1 MTAVTQTETTP
12 SANVSLF
19 RIAFAVFLTYM
30 TVGLPL
36 PVIPLFVHQELG
48 YGNTMVGI
56 AVGIQFL
63 ATVLTRGYAGRLAD
77 QHGAKRSALQ
87 GMFACGLAGG
97 AWLLAALLPVDAA
110 YKFALLV
117 LGRLILGFGE
127 SQLLTGTLT
136 WGMGLVGPAR
146 SGKVMSWNG
155 MAIYGALAAG
165 APLGLLINSQFG
177 FAALAATTM
186 ALPLAAWAF
195 NGSVRKVPAHKGER
209 PSLWSVV
216 GQIWQPGLGLALQG
230 VGFAV
235 IGTFVSLYFMSRG
248 WAMAGFTL
256 TAFGGAFVLM
266 RVFFGW
272 MPDRFGGV
280 KVAVASLVIETIGL
294 LLLWNAPVASVAL
307 LGAAL
312 TGCGCSLIF
321 PALGVEV
328 VKRVAPQVR
337 GTALGG
343 YAAFQ
348 DISYGVT
355 GPLAGVSHLVWLS
368 VRLPGRCGFRGGG
381 DRGDAGGVSQ
391 NVSRCCRVAAAPY
404 PAYGSSR
411 CRPGKAQRH
420 RAKYQATSQKIAS
433 AISNAININPGRAES
448 VLKVSTT
455 GANSGL

>member
-1 MTAVTQTETTP
+1 MTAITSTQNTS

-77 QHGAKRSALQ
+77 QFGAKRSALQ
-87 GMFACGLAGG
+87 GMLACGLAGV
-97 AWLLAALLPVDAA
+97 AWLLAALLPVSAPVQ
-110 YKFALLV
+110 FALLIV
-117 LGRLILGFGE
+117 GRLMLGFGE

-155 MAIYGALAAG
+155 MAIYGALAVG
-165 APLGLLINSQFG
+165 APLGLFIHSHYG
-177 FAALAATTM
+177 FAVLAATTIL
-186 ALPLAAWAF
+186 LPLLALLF
-195 NGSVRKVPAHKGER
+195 NGTVRKVPAHAGER
-209 PSLWSVV
+209 PSLLSVI
-216 GQIWQPGLGLALQG
+216 GLIWKPGLGLALQG

-235 IGTFVSLYFMSRG
+235 IGTFVSLYFVSHG

-266 RVFFGW
+266 RVLFGW

-280 KVAVASLVIETIGL
+280 NVAIVSLLVEAAGL
-294 LLLWNAPVASVAL
+294 LLLWLAPVEGMAL

-328 VKRVAPQVR
+328 VKRVPPQVR

-355 GPLAGVSHLVWLS
+355 GPLAGLLATAYG
-368 VRLPGRCGFRGGG
+368 LPVCLPRRRGFGAGRRG
-381 DRGDAGGVSQ
+381 RDAGGFPSQ
-391 NVSRCCRVAAAPY
+391 SRP
-404 PAYGSSR
+404 
-411 CRPGKAQRH
+411 
-420 RAKYQATSQKIAS
+420 IM
-433 AISNAININPGRAES
+433 
-448 VLKVSTT
+448 
-455 GANSGL
+455 

>member
-1 MTAVTQTETTP
+1 MSAVTESVKTS
-12 SANVSLF
+12 SANTSLF

-36 PVIPLFVHQELG
+36 PVIPLFVHNELG
-48 YGNTMVGI
+48 YGNMMVGF

-77 QHGAKRSALQ
+77 QRGAKRSALQ

-97 AWLLAALLPVDAA
+97 AWLLAALLPIGAEA
-110 YKFALLV
+110 KFALLV
-117 LGRLILGFGE
+117 VGRLILGFGE

-136 WGMGLVGPAR
+136 WGMGLVGPTR

-165 APLGLLINSQFG
+165 APLGLLIHSHFG
-177 FAALAATTM
+177 YAALAGTTM
-186 ALPLAAWAF
+186 VLPLLAWAF
-195 NGSVRKVPAHKGER
+195 NGSVRKVPAHAGER

-216 GQIWQPGLGLALQG
+216 GLIWKPGMGLALQG
-230 VGFAV
+230 VGFSV
-235 IGTFVSLYFMSRG
+235 IGTFISLYFMSHG

-266 RVFFGW
+266 RILFGW

-280 KVAVASLVIETIGL
+280 NVATVSLLVETVGL
-294 LLLWNAPVASVAL
+294 LLLWQAPNAWVAL
-307 LGAAL
+307 AGAAL
-312 TGCGCSLIF
+312 TGAGCSLIF

-328 VKRVAPQVR
+328 VKRVPQQVR

-355 GPLAGVSHLVWLS
+355 GPLAGLL
-368 VRLPGRCGFRGGG
+368 
-381 DRGDAGGVSQ
+381 
-391 NVSRCCRVAAAPY
+391 
-404 PAYGSSR
+404 
-411 CRPGKAQRH
+411 
-420 RAKYQATSQKIAS
+420 ATSLGYSSVFLAG
-433 AISNAININPGRAES
+433 AISAVVGIVVTLVSFRRA
-448 VLKVSTT
+448 
-455 GANSGL
+455 

>member
-1 MTAVTQTETTP
+1 M
-12 SANVSLF
+12 
-19 RIAFAVFLTYM
+19 
-30 TVGLPL
+30 
-36 PVIPLFVHQELG
+36 
-48 YGNTMVGI
+48 
-56 AVGIQFL
+56 
-63 ATVLTRGYAGRLAD
+63 
-77 QHGAKRSALQ
+77 
-87 GMFACGLAGG
+87 
-97 AWLLAALLPVDAA
+97 
-110 YKFALLV
+110 
-117 LGRLILGFGE
+117 
-127 SQLLTGTLT
+127 
-136 WGMGLVGPAR
+136 
-146 SGKVMSWNG
+146 
-155 MAIYGALAAG
+155 
-165 APLGLLINSQFG
+165 
-177 FAALAATTM
+177 
-186 ALPLAAWAF
+186 
-195 NGSVRKVPAHKGER
+195 
-209 PSLWSVV
+209 
-216 GQIWQPGLGLALQG
+216 
-230 VGFAV
+230 

-355 GPLAGVSHLVWLS
+355 GPLAGVLATSFGYPS
-368 VRLPGRCGFRGGG
+368 VFRRCGFRGGG
-381 DRGDAGGVSQ
+381 DRGDADGVSQ

-411 CRPGKAQRH
+411 CRPGKRSATGQNIRQPARKSPAQ
-420 RAKYQATSQKIAS
+420 
-433 AISNAININPGRAES
+433 S
-448 VLKVSTT
+448 VMQ
-455 GANSGL
+455 